1 MKIGNSSH
9 NILHIDTITLPSIF
23 SQKNRGKQ
31 IIISLTFC
39 TLYPLLI
46 KTWND
51 SDFIRILTSFPLW
64 LSAFCPFLLPQ
75 NSILFSFFFFFLQT
89 LFLYFPSM
97 PSTIQTCSNL
107 PHEEAT
113 RTRLLSFL
121 DPKTHLESCLSIS
134 PSGQIPLC
142 IDFIT

>member
-75 NSILFSFFFFFLQT
+75 NSILFSFFFFSSNSFSLLSFDAVYHT
-89 LFLYFPSM
+89 D
-97 PSTIQTCSNL
+97 CSNL